1 MRTERVIRVVYTT
14 NGFSVLF
21 VWFFVGSEILCFLIS
36 FSSFGGQ
43 KKQKP
48 SHAERA
54 VGSFFVHKLPLWQH
68 SSVERALS
76 LKPVVCFSGI
86 AELPCQRAEYK
97 LACNYKRAQPVV
109 GTANIIS
116 RLSTLVCITHVQT
129 VLTLFPKNSRALTV
143 LFNGAGWFLYVTLC
157 VEKCKGYL
165 RTYTAR

>member
-48 SHAERA
+48 RHAERA

-86 AELPCQRAEYK
+86 AEL
-97 LACNYKRAQPVV
+97 
-109 GTANIIS
+109 S